1 MGKLC
6 SFTKTTCIATRS
18 TSDSTAFTFL
28 MAETSPTTPGMER
41 TLACTRTT
49 TAFPVPEAKTYQLE
63 DGSIRIEVGKF
74 WKIVSSWHLVDTAEN
89 QLIHAYRSHY
99 TN

>member
-1 MGKLC
+1 MQCKSAWSVFFRL
-6 SFTKTTCIATRS
+6 TEDLTPAT
-18 TSDSTAFTFL
+18 
-28 MAETSPTTPGMER
+28 PTTPR
-41 TLACTRTT
+41 TLASLQSTT
-49 TAFPVPEAKTYQLE
+49 VFPPPETKTYQLE

-74 WKIVSSWHLVDTAEN
+74 WKIVSSWHLADVAEN

>member
-1 MGKLC
+1 
-6 SFTKTTCIATRS
+6 
-18 TSDSTAFTFL
+18 

-41 TLACTRTT
+41 ILACTRTT

-74 WKIVSSWHLVDTAEN
+74 WKIVSSWHLADVAEN
-89 QLIHAYRSHY
+89 QLIHAYRSYY